1 MMKLKKD
8 SQKGTMVN
16 FVGIAVLF
24 AALLVFQQSSFA
36 TPYMRGI
43 LIQCCYVIIMVTS
56 LNIPNGFMGQF
67 SLGHVGFMAVGAY
80 TSALVTKALVQAG
93 VPYTG
98 LPGYAMFLIAV
109 LVGALVAGL
118 FGLMVSVPALRLRG
132 DYLAIITLG
141 FGEIIRVIIQN
152 IPIAGGKGLA
162 EGQAGQPL
170 IGIKNF
176 SNMYV
181 IVGLTIVC
189 VALMY
194 AFVRSKYG
202 RAIKAIRDDE
212 IASEAAGINT
222 TYYKVLAFTVSA
234 FFAGVAGAIFAH
246 RGLGTLQTSDFTFVK
261 STEYVLMVVL
271 GGMGSL
277 TGSIIAA
284 VVLSILPEVLRAFA
298 QYRMLIYAFLLVLM
312 MLFRPIGLCGT
323 WEFSL
328 LDTVRGIFKRKPKTP
343 PAAAVVKSEEV
354 GEDA

>member
-1 MMKLKKD
+1 M
-8 SQKGTMVN
+8 
-16 FVGIAVLF
+16 
-24 AALLVFQQSSFA
+24 
-36 TPYMRGI
+36 
-43 LIQCCYVIIMVTS
+43 
-56 LNIPNGFMGQF
+56 
-67 SLGHVGFMAVGAY
+67 
-80 TSALVTKALVQAG
+80 
-93 VPYTG
+93 
-98 LPGYAMFLIAV
+98 YA
-109 LVGALVAGL
+109 
-118 FGLMVSVPALRLRG
+118 
-132 DYLAIITLG
+132 
-141 FGEIIRVIIQN
+141 
-152 IPIAGGKGLA
+152 
-162 EGQAGQPL
+162 
-170 IGIKNF
+170 
-176 SNMYV
+176 

-234 FFAGVAGAIFAH
+234 FFAGVAGAVFAH

-277 TGSIIAA
+277 TGSIISA
-284 VVLSILPEVLRAFA
+284 VVLSILPEALRAFA

-328 LDTVRGIFKRKPKTP
+328 LDTLRGIRGHKPKKP
-343 PAAAVVKSEEV
+343 QAPAAVKREEV
-354 GEDA
+354 SEDA